1 MLDDENV
8 VRVVQYQK
16 PPAWMEWSAYAGAVG
31 LFAAT
36 LLNPASPVWP
46 ALLTGFLLYWNYRLF
61 DTIREY
67 VKYVNAIEFSKL
79 LTVLAEAE
87 INKQK
92 DGTIPERD
100 GLTKEHDSE
109 GTEGD

>member
-8 VRVVQYQK
+8 VRVMQYQK
-16 PPAWMEWSAYAGAVG
+16 PPAWMEWLAYSVMVG
-31 LFAAT
+31 LFAGAY
-36 LLNPASPVWP
+36 LGNVW
-46 ALLTGFLLYWNYRLF
+46 ALAVLTGGALYWNYRLF
-61 DTIREY
+61 DTIRAY
-67 VKYVNAIEFSKL
+67 VKYVNAMEFSKL
-79 LTVLAEAE
+79 LAVLAENE
-87 INKQK
+87 LNKQK